1 MIQMNVF
8 SRDYID
14 SLYEDFQQ
22 DPASLP
28 TEWQT
33 FFETF
38 DPSSQAF
45 DIAQLP
51 RVSGSATEATAKQ
64 SHQLNSVGDNSV
76 STNGAPV
83 GGSDNGG
90 ARTVRGPASSDG
102 EDHITV
108 AQLQDRV
115 DQLIRG
121 FRVRGHL
128 EARIDPLGR
137 PREENSELSLESYGL
152 LPTDLERQFSA
163 RTVEGRN
170 FRSLNDILSLLR
182 ETYCRSIGAQ
192 FMHIDDR
199 SVREWLVR
207 RMESSMNRMRLHRNT
222 QMRIL
227 TRLTDAVIFEEF
239 MRKKFIG
246 AKTFSL
252 EGAETLIPLLDLAL
266 EKAGDH
272 GVKEVV
278 LGMAHRGRLNVLA
291 NIMGKRAQN
300 IFWGFND
307 PKPDEN
313 RGAGDVLY
321 HLGYSNDWVTSK
333 GKQIHISLCFN
344 PSHLEFVNPVVLGR
358 CRAKQD
364 RADDK
369 DRDGFMAVLI
379 HGDAAFA
386 GEGVVQETLNLSQL
400 EGYKVGGTL
409 HVIVN
414 NQIGFT
420 TDPQYSRSSTY
431 ASDVAKMLQIPI
443 FHVNGEDPEAVAQ
456 VVNLAMEFR
465 REFQRDVV
473 IDMYCYRRLGHNESD
488 EPRFTQPLM
497 YQTIDSLPTIR
508 DSYMKRLLKMG
519 GVTEK
524 EANRLAFVRGEKLQ
538 FEFDAAKMQDFVPDT
553 QTLEGIWNDYS
564 GGRER
569 IEDDVDTGVSIG
581 QLSYVIRRAT
591 ELPEGFKLS
600 RKLQRVYDNRAD
612 SAKGDRPVDWAT
624 GELAALGTLAIEG
637 HSIRFSGQDS
647 GRGTFSQRHAIV
659 SDESTGQRWCPL
671 QHVAENQAEVDIINS
686 PLSEAGVLGFD
697 YGYSLDMPESL
708 TIWEAQFGDFFNAA
722 QVIVDQ
728 FISSAEDKWRRLS
741 GLTMLL
747 PHGFEGAGPEHSSAR
762 IERFLTSAAE
772 HNMQITY
779 PTTTAQYF
787 HLLRRQVKRKWRKP
801 LIVFTPKSLLREPMV
816 MSPLKDFESGTFR
829 RLIPDTA
836 VTGEARPKRILLT
849 TGKIGV
855 DLMKHRQ
862 DSDRTDFAIIRLEQ
876 IYPLPIDEIREAI
889 ESYPAD
895 TPVFWVQEEPRN
907 MGAWYFMKIKWDE
920 LGLGAQ
926 WPLNGITRPESASP
940 STGSKNAHK
949 LEHAELLAAATGDGP
964 APQAIS
970 ASR

>member
-1 MIQMNVF
+1 MIEMNVF

-14 SLYEDFQQ
+14 SLYRDFQE

-38 DPSSQAF
+38 DPTAPAAHVAAVPSNASNASGDPAHSLNAAGLA
-45 DIAQLP
+45 DIA
-51 RVSGSATEATAKQ
+51 RNGSHAPDNGASNGVPNA
-64 SHQLNSVGDNSV
+64 SNGDNV
-76 STNGAPV
+76 AG
-83 GGSDNGG
+83 
-90 ARTVRGPASSDG
+90 
-102 EDHITV
+102 

-137 PREENSELSLESYGL
+137 PREQNSELSLESYGL
-152 LPTDLERQFSA
+152 QPTDLERQFSA

-199 SVREWLVR
+199 HARDWLVR
-207 RMESSMNRMRLHRNT
+207 RMESSMNRMKLHRNT
-222 QMRIL
+222 QLRIL

-272 GVKEVV
+272 GVRDVV

-307 PKPDEN
+307 PRPDEH

-333 GKQIHISLCFN
+333 GKKVHISLCFN
-344 PSHLEFVNPVVLGR
+344 PSHLEFVNPVALGR
-358 CRAKQD
+358 CRAKKD
-364 RADDK
+364 RANAK
-369 DRDGFMAVLI
+369 DGFMAILI

-400 EGYKVGGTL
+400 EGYKTGGTL

-420 TDPQYSRSSTY
+420 TNPEHSRSSTY

-488 EPRFTQPLM
+488 EPRFTQPMM
-497 YQTIDSLPTIR
+497 YKTIDSLPTIR

-538 FEFDAAKMQDFVPDT
+538 FEFDAAKKEDFVADT
-553 QTLEGIWNDYS
+553 QTLEGIWNDYT
-564 GGRER
+564 GGLENLD
-569 IEDDVDTGVSIG
+569 EDVDTGVPLE
-581 QLSYVIRRAT
+581 QLSNVIRGAT
-591 ELPEGFKLS
+591 EVPEDFNLS
-600 RKLQRVYDNRAD
+600 RKLQRVYSNRAD
-612 SAKGDRPVDWAT
+612 AAKGDRSVDWAT
-624 GELAALGTLAIEG
+624 GELAALGTLALEG
-637 HSIRFSGQDS
+637 HPIRFSGQDC
-647 GRGTFSQRHAIV
+647 GRGTFSQRHAV
-659 SDESTGQRWCPL
+659 VMDESTGKSWCPL
-671 QHVAENQAEVDIINS
+671 QHLAEDQAVVDIINS

-697 YGYSLDMPESL
+697 YGYSLDMPEGL

-747 PHGFEGAGPEHSSAR
+747 PHGFEGRGAR
-762 IERFLTSAAE
+762 
-772 HNMQITY
+772 
-779 PTTTAQYF
+779 AQ
-787 HLLRRQVKRKWRKP
+787 
-801 LIVFTPKSLLREPMV
+801 
-816 MSPLKDFESGTFR
+816 
-829 RLIPDTA
+829 
-836 VTGEARPKRILLT
+836 
-849 TGKIGV
+849 
-855 DLMKHRQ
+855 
-862 DSDRTDFAIIRLEQ
+862 
-876 IYPLPIDEIREAI
+876 
-889 ESYPAD
+889 
-895 TPVFWVQEEPRN
+895 
-907 MGAWYFMKIKWDE
+907 
-920 LGLGAQ
+920 
-926 WPLNGITRPESASP
+926 
-940 STGSKNAHK
+940 
-949 LEHAELLAAATGDGP
+949 
-964 APQAIS
+964 
-970 ASR
+970 